1 MKTNVAM
8 CPHLVSS
15 PNQIYIPEED
25 GEMFSISKRSF
36 DTDGEKSLQSLQSRQ
51 KWNNKGIGFEAGD
64 MVILKEQDCH
74 CHCYN

>member
-36 DTDGEKSLQSLQSRQ
+36 DTDGEKSFCRVY
-51 KWNNKGIGFEAGD
+51 KAGKNGIIK
-64 MVILKEQDCH
+64 V
-74 CHCYN
+74 